1 LRITGKGV
9 PAANG
14 KPAGDLYV
22 EVQIVPPKEVNE
34 LTASLLKEIANAID
48 NPRARIGH
56 LRA

>member
-1 LRITGKGV
+1 
-9 PAANG
+9 
-14 KPAGDLYV
+14 
-22 EVQIVPPKEVNE
+22 